1 MTEPMCNR
9 PETRS
14 ISLSGGQVEIEVFA
28 AVLPLDRLCAFAA
41 RRNAKRGF
49 LVVSKVLGR
58 HVPARPRDM
67 QEAVDA
73 LTARL
78 ITQAGDLPG
87 PVIFVGLAET
97 AVCLG
102 HSVHDAF
109 GRLSG
114 RDDTLLLHT
123 TRQLID
129 APVIATFAEPHSH
142 AALHLIYAPGS
153 KAHRTLM
160 AQAKSLV
167 LIDDEVSTGLTL
179 VNLAQALRPHLP
191 RLEKIC
197 TGTLTDWSN
206 GSDYAQTMPVPA
218 TAVSLLSGA
227 ISWRADAQA
236 PLAAPT
242 GVPVSALGKMA
253 SHVNFGR
260 LGVQARPRGVSRL
273 VDTLQVQSGERIL
286 IVGTG
291 EFTWPPFLL
300 AQALEQAGH
309 DVQMQA
315 TSRSPVRTGG
325 AIGCSLSFEDNYE
338 TGVPN
343 FLYNAQRE
351 EGRRVIICH
360 ETPTG
365 SIDPTLVAA
374 LDAQCLYFG
383 LP

>member
-1 MTEPMCNR
+1 MTELMRDR
-9 PETRS
+9 PQTRS
-14 ISLSGGQVEIEVFA
+14 IPLSGGQVEIEVFD
-28 AVLPLDRLCAFAA
+28 AVLQLDRLCAFAA

-58 HVPARPRDM
+58 HIPARPREM

-78 ITQAGDLPG
+78 ISQAQDLPG
-87 PVIFVGLAET
+87 PVLFVGLAET

-102 HSVHDAF
+102 QSIHDAF

-114 RDDTLLLHT
+114 RDDTLFLHT
-123 TRQLID
+123 TRQVIE
-129 APVIATFAEPHSH
+129 APIIATFAEPHSH
-142 AALHLIYAPGS
+142 AAMHLIYAPCS
-153 KAHRTLM
+153 EAHRTM
-160 AQAKSLV
+160 MTQARSLV
-167 LIDDEVSTGLTL
+167 LIDDEVSTGVTL

-197 TGTLTDWSN
+197 TGVLADWSN
-206 GSDYAQTMPVPA
+206 AADYAEAMPVPA

-227 ISWRADAQA
+227 ISWHPYPRV
-236 PLAAPT
+236 PSPAPT

-260 LGVQARPRGVSRL
+260 LGVQARPDKVSSL
-273 VDTLQVQSGERIL
+273 VDTLQAQPGERFL

-300 AQALEQAGH
+300 AQALELAGH
-309 DVQMQA
+309 EVRMQA
-315 TSRSPVRTGG
+315 TSRSPVRIGG
-325 AIGCSLSFEDNYE
+325 AISCSLTFEDNYE

-351 EGRRVIICH
+351 RGRRVIICH
-360 ETPTG
+360 ETPIG
-365 SIDPTLVAA
+365 SIDPALVAA

-383 LP
+383 TA